1 MTDRLQA
8 LYRELSARAAT
19 PDADVIARLAA
30 GERDDDAL
38 LAVSGSRAGS
48 EALAVALAGADDA
61 HALATSLW
69 RTNADA
75 RRDAVR
81 SRGRV
86 PALPV
91 AWLAAAAAIAF
102 GFTVM
107 LKLSAPRELPQA
119 PVAVGPAVP
128 GPGDAMMQGSF
139 EEGAVVADSFEA
151 APAPERSEKA
161 PLFSDDFD
169 A

>member
-1 MTDRLQA
+1 MTDRLHA
-8 LYRELSARAAT
+8 LYRELSARTAA
-19 PDADVIARLAA
+19 PDAEAIARLAA

-48 EALAVALAGADDA
+48 DALAVALAGAGDA

-75 RRDAVR
+75 RREAAR

-107 LKLSAPRELPQA
+107 LKLSAPRELPDA
-119 PVAVGPAVP
+119 PIATAPAMP
-128 GPGDAMMQGSF
+128 GAGEAMMQGSF
-139 EEGAVVADSFEA
+139 EEGSVVADSFEA
-151 APAPERSEKA
+151 APAQGEPA